1 MLKFDF
7 LSPFITFV
15 QTMLY
20 GFSQVV
26 FAKSFISGLFILVA
40 VCIES
45 PRAGVY
51 SVLATATATLFASES
66 KSRADG
72 LYGFNAQLI
81 GMAIAVF
88 NPPSS
93 SIHTYL
99 FEPFVVVFLSLFS
112 IILCDTLKT
121 KKPYLTIPFN
131 ICVVMFFAG
140 VYSYGNYSPPGSW
153 NGHLPSN
160 ITNVVT
166 CLRSDKTNPCPDD
179 GYLIIR
185 DLAIATSHGIS
196 QIFILQNVWSGIL
209 ILCGLLV
216 CSPWLSLSC
225 LVGSMIGTLYVVFE
239 RMLERIFSKSTLKQ
253 HQHSN
258 TGTVYSWAV
267 MDLSFGKV
275 FTATTLL

>member
-1 MLKFDF
+1 MSNVTTNTSRYRPLEEEEKKTVLELDF
-7 LSPFITFV
+7 SPFIRFV
-15 QTMLY
+15 QTILHS
-20 GFSQVV
+20 FSQVV

-45 PRAGVY
+45 PRAGAY

-66 KSRADG
+66 KSRDDG

-93 SIHTYL
+93 TIHTYL

-112 IILCDTLKT
+112 IILCDSLTT

-140 VYSYGNYSPPGSW
+140 VYSYGNYSPPDSW

-166 CLRSDKTNPCPDD
+166 CLRSDKTKPCPGD
-179 GYLIIR
+179 GYLIR

-196 QIFILQNVWSGIL
+196 QIFILQNVWSGLL

-225 LVGSMIGTLYVVFE
+225 LVGSMIGTAYGVRGVYVRAWCLCSSVVFE
-239 RMLERIFSKSTLKQ
+239 QIGRA
-253 HQHSN
+253 H
-258 TGTVYSWAV
+258 V
-267 MDLSFGKV
+267 
-275 FTATTLL
+275 